1 MDFPSLP
8 GLSPSQLQLP
18 PPKSRWT
25 RMLIWLRVWLR
36 TRTARIVIPS
46 VALLLGIVLGIL
58 AVLLY
63 ALAIS
68 GDRPFLATP
77 PPPSTGNII
86 VQVDTAY
93 LTHLVEQNLATSG
106 LPGNISDV
114 RVSLA
119 SGAQMTITAND
130 QFSLLGIGISRQ
142 FTLVMQPYVSTC
154 SLQMHVIH
162 ADVSQIPVTGFAQTF
177 EGAIN
182 QQLRTTT
189 PLPEGFSYCVTGVRT
204 QSDGMFITYAATPL
218 KS

>member
-8 GLSPSQLQLP
+8 GPSPSQLQLP

-25 RMLIWLRVWLR
+25 RMLIRLRVWLQSP
-36 TRTARIVIPS
+36 TARIIVPS

-68 GDRPFLATP
+68 GDRPLIVTP

-86 VQVDTAY
+86 VQVDTTY
-93 LTHLVEQNLATSG
+93 LTHLVDQNLGTSG

-130 QFSLLGIGISRQ
+130 QFSLFGIGVSRQ
-142 FTLVMQPYVSTC
+142 FTLVMQPYVNTC
-154 SLQMHVIH
+154 SLQMHVIY
-162 ADVSQIPVTGFAQTF
+162 ADVSQIPVTGFAQMF
-177 EGAIN
+177 ENSIN
-182 QQLRTTT
+182 EQLRTTT

-204 QSDGMFITYAATPL
+204 QPDGMFITYAATPL